1 MDDDSIR
8 EALVRRRPVPRGDS
22 WCWIPKPYD
31 SVFRGGVR
39 DARRW
44 RRRVRVVIGGV
55 ASRRFFGGLFSP
67 PRRVWRENVRFD
79 GESRVEGRASIDR
92 SIDRSRSVGRGVAWV
107 TGGGARFGRRRDA
120 RRRWGCLFE
129 FRSDGRA
136 GVGVARRVESSRWM
150 GRTRTRTHRERAATR
165 GVDLARRRSGS
176 RERFD

>member
-92 SIDRSRSVGRGVAWV
+92 SIDRSRSVEAWRGVGDGWWCSV
-107 TGGGARFGRRRDA
+107 RLT
-120 RRRWGCLFE
+120 E
-129 FRSDGRA
+129 GRA
-136 GVGVARRVESSRWM
+136 AAVGVSVRVPLGRTRRCRCRASSRVESMDGTNANANAS
-150 GRTRTRTHRERAATR
+150 RTRGDAGRRPRATPFR
-165 GVDLARRRSGS
+165 NARVI
-176 RERFD
+176 D

>member
-1 MDDDSIR
+1 MSLDGCDDSIR

-31 SVFRGGVR
+31 DVFRGGVR

-44 RRRVRVVIGGV
+44 RRREVRLVAWRRGGFSEDCFRRRGACGEKTSDST
-55 ASRRFFGGLFSP
+55 ASR
-67 PRRVWRENVRFD
+67 
-79 GESRVEGRASIDR
+79 ESRDARR
-92 SIDRSRSVGRGVAWV
+92 SIDRSRSFGRGVAWV

-165 GVDLARRRSGS
+165 GVDLARRRSGT
-176 RERFD
+176 RE